1 MKHCGTKK
9 DTVILA
15 ESSHFAILKEYER
28 ASLCTKQDFKPVACV
43 GDFYGDPQ
51 DAYIDPKEK
60 FCITVGC
67 GIILYYLR
75 EPFESYAYDKTSL
88 QWIET
93 GREGDAL
100 WCDRIETVTDTFFI
114 ITLENGTKRKVDL
127 STLAIEEWQEENE

>member
-28 ASLCTKQDFKPVACV
+28 ASLCTKQGFKPVTCV

-114 ITLENGTKRKVDL
+114 ITFF
-127 STLAIEEWQEENE
+127 